1 MYNLDEI
8 VSLLQ
13 KRIEGSIN
21 EEESSILEAWAASN
35 PYSQQI
41 LEKIDEEGQLWDD
54 LMQKIEL
61 DQSDE
66 DSWNSRLQEKT
77 GQKIWND
84 NKLSNPT
91 KILPFPWLKVA
102 CSFLLI
108 CTLSYVFFHYQKEQS
123 NSNIEIVSEIPN
135 PSSRAILRLD
145 NGEIIELNSE
155 KSGLRMGDDLSYV
168 DGTAISEAKAIGTVQ
183 MLCLEVPKGGT
194 YQLVLSDGTKVWLNS
209 GSQLRYPLKFKA
221 EERHVELIGEGYFEV
236 QAKKHLTAGAK
247 SAVRTPFSIKTK
259 NQVIEVLGTAFNV
272 EAYEDD
278 THEKTSLMHGKVRV
292 LYGDKRANSIDLS
305 PGEQSNTQMGAAVKS
320 TFNPED
326 ILGWKENMFVFNN
339 TDLQQ
344 ALKVLSRWYDFDV
357 FYEGDIPQ
365 SQFFAEMKRSNKLS
379 TVLKTLEKG
388 GVKFR
393 MEKQNNRFRLVVKK

>member
-8 VSLLQ
+8 VLLLQ
-13 KRIEGSIN
+13 KRIDGSISK
-21 EEESSILEAWAASN
+21 EETSILDAWAAGN
-35 PYSQQI
+35 PHSQQI
-41 LEKIDEEGQLWDD
+41 LDKIDEDGQLWDD
-54 LMQKIEL
+54 LVQKIEL

-66 DSWNSRLQEKT
+66 SSWDSRLQEQT
-77 GQKIWND
+77 RQKIRSD
-84 NKLSNPT
+84 NSLSNPT
-91 KILPFPWLKVA
+91 KTLRFPWFKVA

-108 CTLSYVFFHYQKEQS
+108 CTLSYLFFHYQNEKS

-145 NGEIIELNSE
+145 NGKIIELNAE

-168 DGTAISEAKAIGTVQ
+168 DGSAISDAKGIGTVQ
-183 MLCLEVPKGGT
+183 MLSLEVPKGGT

-209 GSQLRYPLKFKA
+209 GSKLRYPLKFKS
-221 EERHVELIGEGYFEV
+221 EERHVELVGEGYFEV
-236 QAKKHLTAGAK
+236 QAKKHLTAGAETP
-247 SAVRTPFSIKTK
+247 VRTPFSIKTK

-278 THEKTSLMHGKVRV
+278 AHEKTSLLHGKVRV
-292 LYGDKRANSIDLS
+292 LYGNKRANSMDLS
-305 PGEQSNTQMGAAVKS
+305 PGEQSTTQMGAVVKS

-326 ILGWKENMFVFNN
+326 ILGWKDDMFVFNN
-339 TDLQQ
+339 TDLNQ